1 MTQSQ
6 KKLYIGGEWVN
17 ADGIGSIPV
26 LDSLTE
32 EPIGVVSIGT
42 ADDVD
47 AAVHSAAEASI
58 GWAEV
63 APDQRAAYLDALGDA
78 LDRRR
83 DELARLVTR
92 EVGTIRP
99 TAYAWHQGYVEQ
111 LHIHARM
118 ARTYE
123 WRDKLDFTVVARE
136 PVGVVGAVTPWN
148 APLFM
153 IIGKLAPALAAG
165 CTLVLKAAEVAPLT
179 SFVLAE
185 AIDEIGLPAGVFNLV
200 TGDAATGDALVRHPL
215 VDMISFTGSTNVGR
229 RIAAVAAETTKR
241 VSLEL
246 GGKSAC
252 IVLDDGD
259 LAAAVSTT
267 MKSITANNGQGCSA
281 LSRLVVPRRML
292 KEAEERAVEFVERLV
307 VGDPWNES
315 TTIGPLAS
323 AGHRDRVEQYLTEGV
338 KAARLVVGGPGGRR
352 NFDRGYFVNPSVY
365 VADPSARI
373 SQEEIFG
380 PVETIIAH
388 DGDDDAVA
396 IANDVIYGLAGAV
409 FSDDPDHANRIAIR
423 CGSEKSISMAFAITL
438 SHPLAATNSQATD
451 GRGA

>member
-1 MTQSQ
+1 MTSMQ
-6 KKLYIGGEWVN
+6 LYGQLLRRPSGGRQWLLIE
-17 ADGIGSIPV
+17 
-26 LDSLTE
+26 
-32 EPIGVVSIGT
+32 
-42 ADDVD
+42 
-47 AAVHSAAEASI
+47 
-58 GWAEV
+58 
-63 APDQRAAYLDALGDA
+63 RAAYLDALGDA

-185 AIDEIGLPAGVFNLV
+185 AIEEIGLPAGVFNLV
-200 TGDAATGDALVRHPL
+200 TGDGATGDALVRHPL

-267 MKSITANNGQGCSA
+267 MRSITSNNGQGCSA
-281 LSRLVVPRRML
+281 LSRLIVPRRML

-388 DGDDDAVA
+388 DGDDDAV
-396 IANDVIYGLAGAV
+396 DY
-409 FSDDPDHANRIAIR
+409 R
-423 CGSEKSISMAFAITL
+423 
-438 SHPLAATNSQATD
+438 
-451 GRGA
+451 